1 MYDDNDAGGGGC
13 LTVLIIAAIFA
24 WISDNWVTIVL
35 VIAGII
41 GLVALILG
49 IRSYQAKKPERE
61 AAAREKAEQEAAEKA
76 RKERET
82 YDRYFAAQE
91 GAYLNGRLDSA
102 NAIVRKLFAETDV
115 DKRRKILDF
124 FDKYLP
130 LITEIIEASKH
141 GGTDIDD
148 AFLRFTETVK
158 TFSRNLYQADD
169 VIDANK
175 AVLESMAIRD
185 GLYDPY
191 KDVFDINV
199 AEDDKPEIQEQPRK
213 IVARSAGDSEFDLEM
228 TVQDRLDEAIMM
240 DDFDTIRDMLDSG
253 VIDESDI
260 DDDVLEKVETFA

>member
-1 MYDDNDAGGGGC
+1 MYDDNDAGGGC

-41 GLVALILG
+41 ALAAVILG

-61 AAAREKAEQEAAEKA
+61 AAARKKAEQEAAEKA

-91 GAYLNGRLDSA
+91 SAHLYGRLDSA

-130 LITEIIEASKH
+130 LITEIIEAKKH
-141 GGTDIDD
+141 GGTDADD
-148 AFLRFTETVK
+148 AFRRFTETVK
-158 TFSRNLYQADD
+158 AFSRNLYQADD

-191 KDVFDINV
+191 KDVFDFN
-199 AEDDKPEIQEQPRK
+199 AEDDESEILERPHK
-213 IVARSAGDSEFDLEM
+213 VVARSAANSEFDLEM

-240 DDFDTIRDMLDSG
+240 DDFDTIREMLDSG
-253 VIDESDI
+253 VIDESDV
-260 DDDVLEKVETFA
+260 DDDVLEKVETYT

>member
-1 MYDDNDAGGGGC
+1 MYDDNDAGGGC

-41 GLVALILG
+41 ALVALILG
-49 IRSYQAKKPERE
+49 IRAYQAKKPERE
-61 AAAREKAEQEAAEKA
+61 AAARKKAEQEAAEKA

-91 GAYLNGRLDSA
+91 GAHLYGRLDSA

-130 LITEIIEASKH
+130 LITEIIEAKKH
-141 GGTDIDD
+141 GGTDADD
-148 AFLRFTETVK
+148 AFRRFTETVK
-158 TFSRNLYQADD
+158 AFSKNLYQADD

-191 KDVFDINV
+191 KDVFDFN
-199 AEDDKPEIQEQPRK
+199 AEDDESEILERPHK
-213 IVARSAGDSEFDLEM
+213 VVARSAANSEFDLEM
-228 TVQDRLDEAIMM
+228 TVQDRLDEAVMM

-260 DDDVLEKVETFA
+260 DDDVLEKVETYT

>member
-1 MYDDNDAGGGGC
+1 MY
-13 LTVLIIAAIFA
+13 
-24 WISDNWVTIVL
+24 
-35 VIAGII
+35 
-41 GLVALILG
+41 
-49 IRSYQAKKPERE
+49 
-61 AAAREKAEQEAAEKA
+61 
-76 RKERET
+76 
-82 YDRYFAAQE
+82 
-91 GAYLNGRLDSA
+91 GRLDSA
-102 NAIVRKLFAETDV
+102 NAIVRKLFAETDE

-141 GGTDIDD
+141 GGNDTDD
-148 AFLRFTETVK
+148 AFRRFTETVK
-158 TFSRNLYQADD
+158 AFSRNLYKADD

-191 KDVFDINV
+191 KDVFDFNT
-199 AEDDKPEIQEQPRK
+199 AEDDKTEIQEQPRK
-213 IVARSAGDSEFDLEM
+213 VVARSVSNSEFDLEM
-228 TVQDRLDEAIMM
+228 TVQDRLEEAVMM